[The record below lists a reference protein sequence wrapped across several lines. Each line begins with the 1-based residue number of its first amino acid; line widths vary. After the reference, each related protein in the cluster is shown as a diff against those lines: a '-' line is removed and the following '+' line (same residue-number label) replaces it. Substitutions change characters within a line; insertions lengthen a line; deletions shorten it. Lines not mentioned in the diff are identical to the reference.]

1 MDDLKPE
8 ESFKTLVPEALK
20 KAETDLK
27 KKLRSLVKSESSR
40 INSTI
45 DESSEESE
53 DSDETRNSRWNRKH
67 LIVIGSVLIVFAS
80 WFALNITISSCGF
93 WATYDNNF
101 NKIVYNDERW

>member
-1 MDDLKPE
+1 MADLKPE

-27 KKLRSLVKSESSR
+27 KKLRSLVQSESSR
-40 INSTI
+40 IIPTI

-53 DSDETRNSRWNRKH
+53 DSSETRNSRLKRKH
-67 LIVIGSVLIVFAS
+67 LAVIVSVLFVFTAWLAS
-80 WFALNITISSCGF
+80 FITISKCGF
-93 WATYDNNF
+93 WATYENNF